1 MARKRKIPDLNGQLV
16 DGTLVDINEST
27 ERFSDVKLADGTLL
41 RVRTVVQ
48 EVVRFDSL
56 WTKDGEPMYSVKS
69 ATIPTVIEFPDVLRK
84 PLVGR
89 KDN

>member
-1 MARKRKIPDLNGQLV
+1 MSRKRKIPDLQGKLV
-16 DGTLVDINEST
+16 EGTLIDINEST

-56 WTKDGEPMYSVKS
+56 WTDAGEPMYSVKS
-69 ATIPTVIEFPDVLRK
+69 ATMPTVIEFPDVLRK
-84 PLVGR
+84 PPTGR

>member
-1 MARKRKIPDLNGQLV
+1 MPRKRKIENPEGQLV
-16 DGTLVDINEST
+16 DGTLIDINESI

-48 EVVRFDSL
+48 EVVRFDSV
-56 WTKDGEPMYSVKS
+56 WTNDGEPMYSVKS
-69 ATIPTVIEFPDVLRK
+69 ATMPTVIEFPDVLRK
-84 PLVGR
+84 PPIGR